1 MTATATEVDKMI
13 QHNEPGRFSSKKM
26 FEDIDKEHAR
36 RVAAANKPKQQTQ
49 TQTNAAT
56 VAAPPPIAPQPP
68 KTNIVDGV
76 VFTIIGFV
84 AFWFA
89 YIKIRQWFGR
99 QKGISDTS
107 HGTARFA
114 EKAEMKRLFHKRGK
128 PLSAGELL
136 IGHADR
142 RDDLKLDRER
152 ASQHVVV
159 LGGTGAGKSRAIF
172 LPACANARATSFVAT
187 DPKSELWNTTS
198 GLHERAI
205 RFAPREPDNSL
216 CFNWIP
222 LCAAPRFADKCAAT
236 IIGETTKG
244 DSFWTDSE
252 TALLAAIFSHCA
264 IDDAR
269 AVATPAAAY
278 ELLTSSNETLI
289 SILSNSKSDY
299 ARRQFQG
306 YVDADAKQQGS
317 FKGGASVKMK
327 FLGDP
332 DVQRMTSSNL
342 LPPDFGALRK
352 QPHAIYWCLDE
363 ADITELRA
371 LTALFFTV
379 ALEQLKREKE
389 QTVPAFLL
397 LDEFANV
404 GTLKAF
410 YVDITTL
417 RGRGVGVV
425 AGLQSISQLSHVYG
439 NDAGKIIWDNFTTKI
454 MLPGLSFDT
463 AEAVSKALGDTT
475 VVEDKQTLSGKGWF
489 GYRDSSMTQQAHARR
504 LMTADEIR
512 RMKKGTALIVSGNDP
527 AWLVDRLHYD
537 AKPITADAQ
546 KCGAIK
552 TTDPAVLANIAAANP
567 ATKDKGKKKP
577 PPPPS
582 PNSGL
587 SEREMHARFVDKDG
601 NVTEEDGYD
610 FMPPPPVELRKH
622 KPIPLRII
630 RKIMTPWDTEEEH
643 TVFQV
648 EPLPPPPSKA

>member
-1 MTATATEVDKMI
+1 MI

-26 FEDIDKEHAR
+26 FEDIDRENSR
-36 RVAAANKPKQQTQ
+36 RVANKQQQ
-49 TQTNAAT
+49 QPPAAAAT
-56 VAAPPPIAPQPP
+56 VATPMMTPPPPP
-68 KTNIVDGV
+68 ANSLFDSTLFLIVAV
-76 VFTIIGFV
+76 IGF
-84 AFWFA
+84 WFS

-114 EKAEMKRLFHKRGK
+114 EKAEMKKLFHTRGQ
-128 PLSAGELL
+128 PLNAGELL

-142 RDDLKLDRER
+142 RHDLKIDKER
-152 ASQHVVV
+152 ASQHTVV
-159 LGGTGAGKSRAIF
+159 LGGTGAGKSRAVF

-222 LCAAPRFADKCAAT
+222 LCSNARLADKCAAT
-236 IIGETTKG
+236 IIGETTTG
-244 DSFWTDSE
+244 DSFWINGE
-252 TALLAAIFSHCA
+252 TSLLAAIFSHCA
-264 IDDAR
+264 IDDVR

-278 ELLTSSNETLI
+278 ELLTSSNEILI
-289 SILSNSKSDY
+289 SILTNSKSDY
-299 ARRQFQG
+299 ARRKFQG
-306 YVDADAKQQGS
+306 YIDNEKNQGS
-317 FKGGASVKMK
+317 FKGGAADKMK

-389 QTVPAFLL
+389 QVVPAFLL
-397 LDEFANV
+397 LDEFANI

-425 AGLQSISQLSHVYG
+425 AGLQSLSQLSHVYG
-439 NDAGKIIWDNFTTKI
+439 QKAGEIIWDNFTTKI
-454 MLPGLSFDT
+454 MLPGLSYDT
-463 AEAVSKALGDTT
+463 AESVSKALGETT
-475 VVEDKQTLSGKGWF
+475 IVENKTTLSGKSWF
-489 GYRDSSMTQQAHARR
+489 GYKDASETQQAHARR

-512 RMKKGTALIVSGNDP
+512 RMQKGKALVVSGND
-527 AWLVDRLHYD
+527 AVWLIDRLHYD
-537 AKPITADAQ
+537 AAPVTAKAQ
-546 KCGAIK
+546 KCGAIIS
-552 TTDPAVLANIAAANP
+552 TDPAVLSNIAATNP
-567 ATKDKGKKKP
+567 TSKTKNKGAKKP
-577 PPPPS
+577 PPPPPPADLDDS
-582 PNSGL
+582 DMAAL
-587 SEREMHARFVDKDG
+587 IVEDDG
-601 NVTEEDGYD
+601 TVPGWDGYD
-610 FMPPPPVELRKH
+610 IIPPTPPAQQSRAL
-622 KPIPLRII
+622 IPLRLK
-630 RKIMTPWDTEEEH
+630 RREKTPWDDFDEH
-643 TVFQV
+643 TILQV
-648 EPLPPPPSKA
+648 EPLPPPPTKA

>member
-1 MTATATEVDKMI
+1 MI

-26 FEDIDKEHAR
+26 FEDIDRENSR
-36 RVAAANKPKQQTQ
+36 RVTNKQQPPAA
-49 TQTNAAT
+49 AAT
-56 VAAPPPIAPQPP
+56 VATPMTPPPPP
-68 KTNIVDGV
+68 PANSLFDSTLFLIVAV
-76 VFTIIGFV
+76 IGF
-84 AFWFA
+84 WFS

-114 EKAEMKRLFHKRGK
+114 EKAEMKKLFHDRGQ
-128 PLSAGELL
+128 PLNAGELL

-142 RDDLKLDRER
+142 RHDLKIDKER

-159 LGGTGAGKSRAIF
+159 LGGTGAGKSRAVF

-205 RFAPREPDNSL
+205 RFAPREPENSL

-264 IDDAR
+264 IDDVR

-278 ELLTSSNETLI
+278 ELLTSSNEILI
-289 SILSNSKSDY
+289 SIISNSKSDY

-306 YVDADAKQQGS
+306 YVDADPKQQGS
-317 FKGGASVKMK
+317 FKQGASVKMK

-332 DVQRMTSSNL
+332 DVQRMTSSKL

-389 QTVPAFLL
+389 QVVPAFLL
-397 LDEFANV
+397 LDEFANI

-410 YVDITTL
+410 YTDITTL

-425 AGLQSISQLSHVYG
+425 AGIQSLSQLSHVYG

-475 VVEDKQTLSGKGWF
+475 IVENKTTLSGKSWF
-489 GYRDSSMTQQAHARR
+489 GYKDASETQQAHARR

-512 RMKKGTALIVSGNDP
+512 RMQKGKALVVSGND
-527 AWLVDRLHYD
+527 AVWLIDRLHYD
-537 AKPITADAQ
+537 AAPVTAKAQ
-546 KCGAIK
+546 KCGAIIS
-552 TTDPAVLANIAAANP
+552 TDPAVLSNIAATNP
-567 ATKDKGKKKP
+567 TSKTKNKGAKKP
-577 PPPPS
+577 PPPPPPADLDDS
-582 PNSGL
+582 DMAAL
-587 SEREMHARFVDKDG
+587 IVEDDG
-601 NVTEEDGYD
+601 TVPGWDGYD
-610 FMPPPPVELRKH
+610 IIPPTPPAQQSRAL
-622 KPIPLRII
+622 IPLRLK
-630 RKIMTPWDTEEEH
+630 RREKTPWDDFDEH
-643 TVFQV
+643 TILQV
-648 EPLPPPPSKA
+648 EPLPPPPGKA